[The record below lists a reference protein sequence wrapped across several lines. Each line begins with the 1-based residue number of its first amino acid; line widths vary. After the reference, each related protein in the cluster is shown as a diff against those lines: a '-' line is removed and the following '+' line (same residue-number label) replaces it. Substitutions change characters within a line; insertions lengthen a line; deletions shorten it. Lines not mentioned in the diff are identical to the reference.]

1 MHRVKANIEK
11 NRLIILLGG
20 FITEEEAAAIKR
32 EIIVESAL
40 LNTGF
45 DIITDITLFR
55 LGLAGSERVFK
66 DILKIIEEKKVNR
79 IVRVVGSAQAGMVQF
94 ANHTGDNTQFKVKYV
109 PTMEDAE
116 KELEAKEE
124 PASF

>member
-20 FITEEEAAAIKR
+20 FITEEEAASIKI
-32 EIIVESAL
+32 EIMVESAR
-40 LNTGF
+40 LNSGF

-66 DILKIIEEKKVNR
+66 DILKIVEEKKVNR
-79 IVRVVGSAQAGMVQF
+79 IVRVVGGAQAGMVQF
-94 ANHTGDNTQFKVKYV
+94 VNHTGENTQFKVKYV
-109 PTMEDAE
+109 PTMEAAE
-116 KELEAKEE
+116 KELESKD
-124 PASF
+124 